1 MEVVHLKIFR
11 ASNFSAFTEVC
22 PSLYESTM
30 SSKVAAAGGGGDKGE
45 EGPRA
50 RLAVR
55 KAATTCYIP
64 RMVSVSAWLG
74 LGVPRYLNKQYS
86 GCVCEGAFA

>member
-30 SSKVAAAGGGGDKGE
+30 SSKVAAAGGGGAKG
-45 EGPRA
+45 
-50 RLAVR
+50 
-55 KAATTCYIP
+55 
-64 RMVSVSAWLG
+64 
-74 LGVPRYLNKQYS
+74 
-86 GCVCEGAFA
+86 